1 VRGLSFGRESSVMT
15 ARLTLACTTLFLSCA
30 TALAQPRMHGCLV
43 LRDGAAPPRPQALTP
58 NERDLIDET
67 IARSDTFDILHYD
80 ISLDVTDYTG
90 QAITASTTVTYAA
103 RMEGQSGI
111 RFDLVALTVDSVI
124 GANGPL
130 AFTHDGQF
138 LNVQLEDVPVVG
150 EEEQL
155 TVHYHGQPIGDP
167 SWGGFYF
174 ASNYIYNLGIGLTTV
189 PPNFGKVWYPC
200 FDSFMERA
208 AYTFHVKSAGGRWL
222 LGQGDF
228 IGEVQLGGDTVVRSY
243 DLPYSIPTHVSA
255 VAVANYA
262 ENNFTHTG
270 AYGDIPVSLRAKPT
284 QLSAMVGKFG
294 DLGACI
300 DALEHWYGPYPYGR
314 IGYVLTTDGALE
326 IVTNIAYPDFMPGQ
340 SVGRNRGLYAHEL
353 GHHWWGDK
361 VTPRVHN
368 HMWLKEGPAEYSGH
382 LFEEWLNGREAMVN
396 MVKDNLLDILTTAH
410 GDDDGYQAL
419 SPMPD
424 EHIYGTHTY
433 YKGAAV
439 MHNLRGYLGDSLFR
453 EAMRESQVRLADTVI
468 TPEMWRDTMEL
479 ITGRDLHPFFDDWVF
494 SPGYSV
500 FEVRSF
506 TAQEG
511 DVNWLIDLRIGQ
523 KLYGT
528 AGLHGDTPLDLTLIG
543 ADGQTHESLITAS
556 GLLTE
561 LSVVCPFEP
570 VMAVLNRHQ
579 RLNQARMDHEINLVP
594 GVAFSSAL
602 PRVEFRLYATAL
614 TDTTLVRVDHIWSGA
629 DEDLGWSIAQVSGT
643 HYWNVDGLWPE
654 GTVLRARFMY
664 LGSTPG
670 QFDQA
675 LINGD
680 ETGMVMVWRPNAD
693 APWQIHPDQVLTAGS
708 TTNGTGW
715 IDVNTLYKG
724 QYAFA
729 KASGFIG
736 VEEQA
741 SAAAFAV
748 FPVPA
753 DEAITVRLNK
763 PANGALQLKVLDAQ
777 GKLVMHA
784 VRQTAAELRIDTRAL
799 APGAYTLQMAMLDG
813 AVLGARS
820 FHVAR

>member
-1 VRGLSFGRESSVMT
+1 MKHLVRALFATLLAAASVHVY
-15 ARLTLACTTLFLSCA
+15 
-30 TALAQPRMHGCLV
+30 AQPRMHGCLV
-43 LRDGAAPPRPQALTP
+43 LRDGQAPPRPQALTLL
-58 NERDLIDET
+58 ERDQIDET

-80 ISLDVTDYTG
+80 ITIDVTDYTG
-90 QAITASTTVTYAA
+90 QSITAATTVTYTA
-103 RMEGQSGI
+103 RMTGQYAI
-111 RFDLVALTVDSVI
+111 RFDLLALTVDSVI
-124 GANGPL
+124 GAEGPL
-130 AFTHDGQF
+130 THTHDGQF
-138 LNVQLEDVPVVG
+138 LSVQLDDEAMVG
-150 EEEQL
+150 EEQQL
-155 TVHYHGQPIGDP
+155 TVHYHGTPVRDP
-167 SWGGFYF
+167 NWGGFYF

-200 FDSFMERA
+200 FDSFVERA

-222 LGQGDF
+222 LGQGDL
-228 IGEVQLGGDTVVRSY
+228 IGEVQLGGDTVIRSY
-243 DLPYSIPTHVSA
+243 DLPHAIPTHVSA
-255 VAVANYA
+255 IAVANYA
-262 ENNFTHTG
+262 ESNFTHTG

-340 SVGRNRGLYAHEL
+340 PLGRNRKLYAHEL

-382 LFEEWLNGREAMVN
+382 LFEEWLNGRSAMVN

-439 MHNLRGYLGDSLFR
+439 MHNMRGYLGDTLFR

-468 TPEMWRDTMEL
+468 TPEMWRDTLEA
-479 ITGRDLHPFFDDWVF
+479 ITGRDMHPFFEDWVF

-511 DVNWLIDLRIGQ
+511 NPGWLVDLRIGQ

-528 AGLHGDTPLDLTLIG
+528 TGLHGDTPLDLTLIG
-543 ADGQTHESLITAS
+543 ANGQVHEEVITAS

-561 LSVVCPFEP
+561 LSVACPFEP
-570 VMAVLNRHQ
+570 VMAVLNRHH
-579 RLNQARMDHEINLVP
+579 RLNQARMDHELTVVP
-594 GVAFSSAL
+594 GVSFASSL
-602 PRVEFRLYATAL
+602 PRVDFRLYATTL
-614 TDTTLVRVDHIWSGA
+614 TDSTLVRVEHIWSGA
-629 DEDLGWSIAQVSGT
+629 DQDDLGWSIAQVSGT

-664 LGSTPG
+664 LGATPG

-693 APWQIHPDQVLTAGS
+693 EPWQIHPDQVLTAGS
-708 TTNGTGW
+708 LTNGSGW
-715 IDVNTLYKG
+715 IDVNTLHKG

-729 KASGFIG
+729 KAIG
-736 VEEQA
+736 AIGIEEHDAQ
-741 SAAAFAV
+741 AAFLV
-748 FPVPA
+748 YPVPA
-753 DEAITVRLNK
+753 DESIHIRLRDR
-763 PANGALQLKVLDAQ
+763 PTGSLLVKVIDAR
-777 GKLVMHA
+777 GRVVIDD
-784 VRQTAAELRIDTRAL
+784 VRQTANDLRFDTRRL
-799 APGAYTLQMAMLDG
+799 APGAYTLSVSSVEAG
-813 AVLGARS
+813 ELGTRV
-820 FHVAR
+820 FHVVR